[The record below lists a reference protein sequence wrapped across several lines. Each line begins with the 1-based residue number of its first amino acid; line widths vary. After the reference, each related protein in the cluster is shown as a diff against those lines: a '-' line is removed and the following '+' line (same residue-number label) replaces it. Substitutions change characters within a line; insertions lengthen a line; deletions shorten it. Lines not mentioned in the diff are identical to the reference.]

1 MEVTSTPTSPTPED
15 PMDRESGQAPQQA
28 EEGDREEPRVE
39 LKSFTQ
45 GEDETERGQAP
56 RWVNQPDQPA
66 EDQRGMRAQPFKG
79 IIRAIER
86 REEGARGDGPW
97 SRKEKEGEI
106 SFKDQR
112 GVHRETPT
120 VRHRDWEYGNRGV
133 QTSWPTP
140 QRQEPKHRQIE
151 DQAET
156 QLQILLEQ
164 IQTLQAQQ
172 TYMQGQAEQAQ
183 GGPPQNPWAMTQDQ
197 SGAGLPSPQYSTG
210 GDPTRGQGGMATPG
224 QPGFLPTVSPMG
236 NNRTPGPQQTPGAQ
250 GQSYMPQPDPYTPG
264 QERRDSGN
272 LPLQVRGADDGYQT
286 GPIDNR
292 GTPSGWEQSKRR
304 RQILPERYDG
314 TNVELR
320 EYLNQF
326 LVLTKL
332 NDWTEQEKGLYLA
345 SSLTGVARGILN
357 DMTPMERE
365 DFDSLAQK
373 LQQRF
378 EPACRE
384 EAFRAELR
392 VRQRRRTETP
402 SEFGHAVKNLVTKAY
417 PDLNERAK
425 ETIALE
431 AYWNGHPD
439 GEMRVMALM
448 KAPKTVEEA
457 GGFVTQYESVKPA
470 PTGRRVSKPIN
481 AVQADQEEGSSKWDQ
496 MADLLIGA
504 VTTNKPKDGVNKP
517 TEGKWPN
524 RTGGG
529 GNWRKDQPNRPSLA
543 EVLTSALKK
552 ALEDPLK
559 KIDGVLELMQK
570 FQRDK
575 KPGTERVL
583 TDKEKGV
590 NESSEA
596 SNSREPKRAWNF
608 NRRSPNPATSD
619 TECWR
624 CKNKG
629 HYARDCPLKAQMCA
643 TMMEWI
649 MQSDDPEMV
658 APAPEPE
665 DEEEEQEAAAEALL
679 ENFKGL

>member
-1 MEVTSTPTSPTPED
+1 M
-15 PMDRESGQAPQQA
+15 
-28 EEGDREEPRVE
+28 
-39 LKSFTQ
+39 
-45 GEDETERGQAP
+45 
-56 RWVNQPDQPA
+56 
-66 EDQRGMRAQPFKG
+66 AQPFQK

-97 SRKEKEGEI
+97 GRMEKEGEI
-106 SFKDQR
+106 SFKNQR
-112 GVHRETPT
+112 GVHRETPI

-133 QTSWPTP
+133 PTSWPTP
-140 QRQEPKHRQIE
+140 QEQEQKYRQSE
-151 DQAET
+151 DRAGT
-156 QLQILLEQ
+156 QLQMLLEQ
-164 IQTLQAQQ
+164 VQTLQAQQ
-172 TYMQGQAEQAQ
+172 TPMQGQAEPAQ
-183 GGPPQNPWAMTQDQ
+183 RGQLPNPWAMTQDH
-197 SGAGLPSPQYSTG
+197 SGAGLPTFQYNTG
-210 GDPTRGQGGMATPG
+210 GDPNRGQGGMITPG
-224 QPGFLPTVSPMG
+224 PQGLLHTTSPMG
-236 NNRTPGPQQTPGAQ
+236 NSQTPGPQQTPGVQ
-250 GQSYMPQPDPYTPG
+250 GQSYMPGPDLYTPG
-264 QERRDSGN
+264 QDRRDSGD
-272 LPLQVRGADDGYQT
+272 LSRQVVGADDGYQT
-286 GPIDNR
+286 RPMDNR
-292 GTPSGWEQSKRR
+292 GTPYGWEGPKRR
-304 RQILPERYDG
+304 RQILPEKYDG
-314 TNVELR
+314 TSVELR

-332 NDWTEQEKGLYLA
+332 NDWTEEDKGLYLA

-357 DMTPMERE
+357 DMTPRE
-365 DFDSLAQK
+365 IADFDSLTQR

-448 KAPKTVEEA
+448 KALRTVEEA
-457 GGFVTQYESVKPA
+457 SGFVTQYESVKPA
-470 PTGRRVSKPIN
+470 PTGRRVSRPIN
-481 AVQADQEEGSSKWDQ
+481 AVQADQREGSSKWDQ

-504 VTTNKPKDGVNKP
+504 VNNNKPKEGANKP

-529 GNWRKDQPNRPSLA
+529 NNWRKDQPNRPSLA
-543 EVLTSALKK
+543 EVLTTALKK

-559 KIDGVLELMQK
+559 KIDGVMELMQK
-570 FQRDK
+570 LQRDK
-575 KPGTERVL
+575 KLGAERVP
-583 TDKEKGV
+583 TEKDNGS
-590 NESSEA
+590 NETSEA

-608 NRRSPNPATSD
+608 NKRSPNPATSD

-643 TMMEWI
+643 TMMEWL
-649 MQSDDPEMV
+649 MSSDDPGMV

-665 DEEEEQEAAAEALL
+665 DEEEPEETVEALL
-679 ENFKGL
+679 ENLGGL